1 MRAAPAV
8 TPEDHA
14 AHVLIVDDDTRIR
27 SLLSRFLRESGYRV
41 TVAETALDARAKLSG
56 LSFDIIVLDVMMPG
70 ESGLSLA
77 AGLRET
83 MDVPILMLTARAEAV
98 DRIAGL
104 ETGADDYLTKPF
116 EPRELLLR
124 IAGLIRRASQPAAV
138 KPSVPQIVSFGPFTF
153 HAARGELKQ
162 GEEAIRI
169 TERERDMLRLL
180 AERPGETVSREALA
194 EQSTGVNERTIDVQ
208 INRLR
213 RKIEIDPAN
222 PVFLQTVRGSG
233 YRLASDG

>member
-1 MRAAPAV
+1 MMAAQAV

-27 SLLSRFLRESGYRV
+27 SLLSRFLRENGYRV
-41 TVAETALDARAKLSG
+41 TTAETAADARAKLSG
-56 LSFDIIVLDVMMPG
+56 LSFDVLVLDVMMPG
-70 ESGLSLA
+70 ETGLSLA
-77 AGLRET
+77 ASLRKS
-83 MDVPILMLTARAEAV
+83 MDVPILMLTARAESS

-124 IAGLIRRASQPAAV
+124 IAGLIRRASQPAPI
-138 KPSVPQIVSFGPFTF
+138 KPSTPQIVSFGPFTF
-153 HAARGELKQ
+153 HSARGELKQ
-162 GEEAIRI
+162 GEENIRI
-169 TERERDMLRLL
+169 TDRERDMLRQL

-213 RKIEIDPAN
+213 RKIDLDPAN
-222 PVFLQTVRGSG
+222 PVYLQTVRGSG
-233 YRLASDG
+233 YRLLIDG